1 MELVQPAFGLVFWM
15 LVSFLIVLFILGKFA
30 WKPILK
36 ALKERE
42 SSIEDALRS
51 ADKAREAMENLKADN
66 EKLLTEARAE
76 RERMLREA
84 RDTKD
89 AIINEA
95 KGKATTEANRLLQMA
110 REAINNEKQAA
121 ITELKNQVAT
131 LSIEIAEKILREQL
145 KDAGKQKELAEKYL
159 KEVKMN

>member
-1 MELVQPAFGLVFWM
+1 MELVQPALGLIFWM

-30 WKPILK
+30 WKPILN

-42 SSIEDALRS
+42 TSIEDALKS
-51 ADKAREAMENLKADN
+51 ADKAREAMENLKSDN
-66 EKLLTEARAE
+66 EKLLAEARAE

-95 KGKATTEANRLLQMA
+95 KGKAAAEANRLLQMA
-110 REAINNEKQAA
+110 REAINNEKMAA
-121 ITELKNQVAT
+121 ITELKNQVAN

-145 KDAGKQKELAEKYL
+145 KDASKQKELAEKYL
-159 KEVKMN
+159 KEVKLN

>member
-15 LVSFLIVLFILGKFA
+15 LLSFLTVLFILGKFA

-42 SSIEDALRS
+42 TSIEDALNS
-51 ADKAREAMENLKADN
+51 ADKAREAMENLKSDN
-66 EKLLTEARAE
+66 EKLLAEARAE

-95 KGKATTEANRLLQMA
+95 KGKASAEANRLLQQA
-110 REAINNEKQAA
+110 RETINTEKLAA

-145 KDAGKQKELAEKYL
+145 KDAAKQKELAEKYL

>member
-1 MELVQPAFGLVFWM
+1 MELVHPALGLVFWM
-15 LVSFLIVLFILGKFA
+15 LVSFLIVLLILGKFA

-42 SSIEDALRS
+42 TSIEDALRS
-51 ADKAREAMENLKADN
+51 ADKAREAMENLKTDN
-66 EKLLTEARAE
+66 EKLLNEARAE

-110 REAINNEKQAA
+110 REAINNKRFASVVAFPFASLRSEEH
-121 ITELKNQVAT
+121 TSELQ
-131 LSIEIAEKILREQL
+131 SLRHL
-145 KDAGKQKELAEKYL
+145 
-159 KEVKMN
+159 VC

>member
-1 MELVQPAFGLVFWM
+1 MELVKPEFGLVFWM

-42 SSIEDALRS
+42 TSIEDALRS

-66 EKLLTEARAE
+66 EKLLIEARAE

-145 KDAGKQKELAEKYL
+145 KDATKQKELAEKYL

>member
-36 ALKERE
+36 ALKDRE
-42 SSIEDALRS
+42 TSIEDALRS

-66 EKLLTEARAE
+66 EKLLNEARAE

-145 KDAGKQKELAEKYL
+145 KDSAKQKELAEKYL
-159 KEVKMN
+159 KEVKLN

>member
-1 MELVQPAFGLVFWM
+1 MELVKPEFGLIFWM

-42 SSIEDALRS
+42 TSIEDALRS

-66 EKLLTEARAE
+66 EKLLSEARAE

-145 KDAGKQKELAEKYL
+145 KDTEKQKQLAEKYL
-159 KEVKMN
+159 KEVKLN

>member
-1 MELVQPAFGLVFWM
+1 MELVKPEFGLVFWM

-42 SSIEDALRS
+42 TSIEDALRS

-66 EKLLTEARAE
+66 EKLLNDARAE

-95 KGKATTEANRLLQMA
+95 KGKASAEANRLLQQA

-145 KDAGKQKELAEKYL
+145 KDSAKQKELSEKYL
-159 KEVKMN
+159 KEVKLN

>member
-42 SSIEDALRS
+42 TSIEDALRS

-66 EKLLTEARAE
+66 EKLLNEARAE

-145 KDAGKQKELAEKYL
+145 KDSAKQKELAEKYL
-159 KEVKMN
+159 KEVKLN

>member
-1 MELVQPAFGLVFWM
+1 MELVKPEFGLVFWM

-42 SSIEDALRS
+42 TSIEDALRS

-66 EKLLTEARAE
+66 EKLLSEARAE

-110 REAINNEKQAA
+110 REAITNEKLAA

>member
-1 MELVQPAFGLVFWM
+1 MELLQPSFGLVFWM
-15 LVSFLIVLFILGKFA
+15 LVSFLTVLFILGKFA

-36 ALKERE
+36 SLKERE
-42 SSIEDALRS
+42 TSIEDALRS

-66 EKLLTEARAE
+66 EKLLNEARAE

-89 AIINEA
+89 SIINEA
-95 KGKATTEANRLLQMA
+95 KGKASAEANRLLTQA

-145 KDAGKQKELAEKYL
+145 KDSEKQKQLAEKYL
-159 KEVKMN
+159 KEVKLS